1 MNTVSKWR
9 NLAFFFKF
17 NIPSLLILL
26 LLSACDSSVSNTS
39 NTDDNTEDSGRYLL
53 YTSGFVDEGNLIAI
67 DPDKPGSSIPVETG
81 NDIVGCGD
89 GIGLDLCSFAQGNY
103 ESSTTTVSDFTPDSL
118 VYIKTDGN
126 FYKVSARKSDDLTPE
141 QLSSETEAHRI
152 CRSGF
157 DGGFHHAEDFSDINN
172 SQLVYHLPGTD
183 GDCLTSEDNT
193 WKMIRL
199 GMTASDTPID
209 AIYPLASLTNLDS
222 DASLSGWLVNDRGSL
237 RRCDENF
244 LNCGSA
250 LVEAESSAWMVF
262 GLGRNS
268 YLLEI
273 DGQIFVYNGITNS
286 LSNSIFTPPENEVF
300 SNYGVDESYIYIM
313 NSNKFYRAPIDG
325 SSTATVIA
333 EEVED
338 ASLFIIGISLTEN
351 RLIYSKSSGTGNDAE
366 IKAVDKMGGVPITL
380 ATIDDGDRAL
390 FFTHQNLIYYYFY
403 EQHISSEFRF
413 IPLHAGIM
421 DEDGNVQ
428 FEARDAMW
436 VGFTKSQRYHLGENT
451 HNLWPNNKAILGEI
465 TNREIVGM
473 SLRGFDGATGNELID
488 LGALPDLQDIN
499 RFHCYT
505 NMQEDLLCEASFDL
519 TPNSTPPADTSQ
531 DDIFYLNASTSGSLV
546 RVTETTETSEAV
558 VIH

>member
-1 MNTVSKWR
+1 MNIVSEWR
-9 NLAFFFKF
+9 NLAFFFKLF
-17 NIPSLLILL
+17 TPSLLILL
-26 LLSACDSSVSNTS
+26 LLTACESSVSNSS
-39 NTDDNTEDSGRYLL
+39 NTDDNSDDSGRYLL
-53 YTSGFVDEGNLIAI
+53 YTSGLVDEGNLSAI
-67 DPDKPGSSIPVETG
+67 DPDKPGSPIPVEAG
-81 NDIVGCGD
+81 GDIVGCGD

-103 ESSTTTVSDFTPDSL
+103 KSSTTTVSDFTPDSL

-126 FYKVSARKSDDLTPE
+126 FYKVSNQKSDDLTPE
-141 QLSSETEAHRI
+141 QLSNETEAHQI
-152 CRSGF
+152 CRSGL
-157 DGGFHHAEDFSDINN
+157 DGGFYHAEDFSDINN
-172 SQLVYHLPGTD
+172 SQLVYHLPGAD
-183 GDCLTSEDNT
+183 GDCLTSEDNI

-199 GMTASDTPID
+199 GMSASDDPIN
-209 AIYPLASLTNLDS
+209 AIHPLVWLTNFDS
-222 DASLSGWLVNDRGSL
+222 DASINGWLVNDRGSL

-244 LNCGSA
+244 LNCGNA
-250 LVEAESSAWMVF
+250 LAEAESYALMVF

-273 DGQIFVYNGITNS
+273 DGQIFVYNGDTES
-286 LSNSIFTPPENEVF
+286 LSDSIFTPPENEVF

-313 NSNKFYRAPIDG
+313 NSNSFYRAPIDG
-325 SSTATVIA
+325 RSTATLIA
-333 EEVED
+333 EESED
-338 ASLFIIGISLTEN
+338 ASLFIIGFSLTEN
-351 RLIYSKSSGTGNDAE
+351 RLIYSRSAGTGNDAE

-380 ATIDDGDRAL
+380 ATIADGDRAL

-403 EQHISSEFRF
+403 EQHISNAFRF

-451 HNLWPNNKAILGEI
+451 HNLWSNNKAILGEI
-465 TNREIVGM
+465 TNSEISEM
-473 SLRGFDGATGNELID
+473 SLRGFDGETGNELID

-519 TPNSTPPADTSQ
+519 TPNSTPPTDTRQ
-531 DDIFYLNASTSGSLV
+531 DDIFYLNASTSDSLV
-546 RVTETTETSEAV
+546 RVTDTPETSEAA

>member
-1 MNTVSKWR
+1 M
-9 NLAFFFKF
+9 
-17 NIPSLLILL
+17 
-26 LLSACDSSVSNTS
+26 
-39 NTDDNTEDSGRYLL
+39 
-53 YTSGFVDEGNLIAI
+53 
-67 DPDKPGSSIPVETG
+67 
-81 NDIVGCGD
+81 
-89 GIGLDLCSFAQGNY
+89 
-103 ESSTTTVSDFTPDSL
+103 
-118 VYIKTDGN
+118 
-126 FYKVSARKSDDLTPE
+126 
-141 QLSSETEAHRI
+141 
-152 CRSGF
+152 
-157 DGGFHHAEDFSDINN
+157 
-172 SQLVYHLPGTD
+172 
-183 GDCLTSEDNT
+183 
-193 WKMIRL
+193 
-199 GMTASDTPID
+199 
-209 AIYPLASLTNLDS
+209 
-222 DASLSGWLVNDRGSL
+222 
-237 RRCDENF
+237 
-244 LNCGSA
+244 
-250 LVEAESSAWMVF
+250 
-262 GLGRNS
+262 
-268 YLLEI
+268 
-273 DGQIFVYNGITNS
+273 
-286 LSNSIFTPPENEVF
+286 
-300 SNYGVDESYIYIM
+300 
-313 NSNKFYRAPIDG
+313 
-325 SSTATVIA
+325 
-333 EEVED
+333 
-338 ASLFIIGISLTEN
+338 
-351 RLIYSKSSGTGNDAE
+351 IYSKSSGTGNDAE